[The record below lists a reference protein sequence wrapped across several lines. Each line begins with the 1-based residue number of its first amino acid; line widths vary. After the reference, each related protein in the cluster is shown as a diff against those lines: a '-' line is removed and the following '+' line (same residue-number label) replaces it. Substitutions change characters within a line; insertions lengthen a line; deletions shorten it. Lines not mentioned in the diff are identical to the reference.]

1 MGDRVVMQCHSRAQN
16 VHGPAVYGH
25 WLGSEAPKIVA
36 ALIKRMQPRRGDVDY
51 ASARLVQEFTL
62 AQGDHTTPSGSCM
75 GIGLWN
81 VDHLLTPDDSHGD
94 AGCVLINVDDWTVQY
109 FGGYL
114 LPDSSTKS
122 TTQQADDAVYAALG
136 ANG

>member
-36 ALIKRMQPRRGDVDY
+36 ALIKRMQSRCGDVDY
-51 ASARLVQEFTL
+51 ASARLVQEATL
-62 AQGDHTTPSGSCM
+62 AQGDPSTCM
-75 GIGLWN
+75 DVGVWN

-114 LPDSSTKS
+114 LPDISTKS
-122 TTQQADDAVYAALG
+122 TTQQADDAFYTALG

>member
-1 MGDRVVMQCHSRAQN
+1 MGDRVVMQCYSKAQN

-25 WLGSEAPKIVA
+25 WLGDAAPKIVA
-36 ALIKRMQPRRGDVDY
+36 ALIKRMQTRRGDVDY

-62 AQGDHTTPSGSCM
+62 AQTPDPAACLGV
-75 GIGLWN
+75 GVWN
-81 VDHLLTPDDSHGD
+81 VDHLLTKDDSQGD

-114 LPDSSTKS
+114 LPDGSTK
-122 TTQQADDAVYAALG
+122 TYTAQQDDAFYAALR